1 MEITITIKITEEQ
14 IPENTLMQ
22 IYSEK
27 FNNWI
32 KAEEYTTRILTTKSK
47 NYECNSMES
56 KSH

>member
-1 MEITITIKITEEQ
+1 MEITIAIKITEEQ

-32 KAEEYTTRILTTKSK
+32 KAEE
-47 NYECNSMES
+47 
-56 KSH
+56 

>member
-1 MEITITIKITEEQ
+1 MFACSDISYLQKNHMAITITLKIIEEQ

-32 KAEEYTTRILTTKSK
+32 KAEE
-47 NYECNSMES
+47 
-56 KSH
+56 